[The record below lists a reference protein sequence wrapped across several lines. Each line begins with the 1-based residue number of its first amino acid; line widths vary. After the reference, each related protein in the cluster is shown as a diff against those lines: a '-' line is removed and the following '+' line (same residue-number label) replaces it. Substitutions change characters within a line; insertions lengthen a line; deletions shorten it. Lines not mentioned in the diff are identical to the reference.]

1 MSVRAWLITGLAV
14 ATLGCGDDPP
24 KSRPKA
30 PEKAG
35 AEKPADSKAA
45 KGTDAKAGEAAKG
58 AAGAEGAAPPAYTWT
73 ETPTFEGIPAAP
85 AGGMV
90 NGKPFP
96 VVTVLVEPGLKGWK
110 IAFHDQPLKRPTG
123 LIVGSHHLDLHLQG
137 DTPAVGSKYE
147 KKMTFGGGYW
157 QVPKPGD
164 DSGGATSWNASNAY
178 VLEFTQWDVKPYDP
192 EGPVFQEGGTASGR
206 VAVNYKGSGDFQNS
220 WLAGTF
226 ENATVRY
233 MGKPYWV
240 KQAEKAAPGD
250 AGAPA
255 ADAGKK
261 ADAPK

>member
-1 MSVRAWLITGLAV
+1 MSVRAWLITGLAL

-30 PEKAG
+30 AEKGAEKKAAEKKAG
-35 AEKPADSKAA
+35 AEADGKAA
-45 KGTDAKAGEAAKG
+45 EGAKG
-58 AAGAEGAAPPAYTWT
+58 ADGKGAAPPAYTWT

-85 AGGMV
+85 VGGMV
-90 NGKPFP
+90 NGAPFG
-96 VVTVLVEPGLKGWK
+96 VVTVLIEPGLKGWK
-110 IAFHDQPLKRPTG
+110 IAFHDQALKRPTG

-137 DTPAVGSKYE
+137 DTPAAGSKYE
-147 KKMTFGGGYW
+147 KKMSFGGGYW

-164 DSGGATSWNASNAY
+164 TGGGATSWNASNAY
-178 VLEFTQWDVKPYDP
+178 VLEFTQWDVKPYDT

-220 WLAGTF
+220 WMAGTF

-240 KQAEKAAPGD
+240 KQAEKAAPAD
-250 AGAPA
+250 AGAAKPDA
-255 ADAGKK
+255 AKP